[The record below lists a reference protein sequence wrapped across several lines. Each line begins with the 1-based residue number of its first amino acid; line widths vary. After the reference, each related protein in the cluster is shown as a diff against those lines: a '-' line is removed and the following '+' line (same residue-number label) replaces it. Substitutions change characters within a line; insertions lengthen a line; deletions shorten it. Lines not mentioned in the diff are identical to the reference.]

1 VLVTRPVYELS
12 SRLGVTF
19 EPIGDV
25 QLKGFSDPMSLFVAR
40 DAE

>member
-1 VLVTRPVYELS
+1 MS

-25 QLKGFSDPMSLFVAR
+25 HLKGFSEPMSLYVAR
-40 DAE
+40 DELP